1 MTLDIFIK
9 MTIVS
14 SNSLSKEDDMKL
26 SINWL
31 KELYPFN
38 EESHKIETLFNT
50 LSQEVEYLKPLVS
63 AKGLVVGYTKSCDP
77 HPDADKLSVCMVDV
91 GDKTLQII
99 CGAPNVKAD
108 QHVIVALDGAVLPG
122 DFKIKKTTIR
132 GVESNGMI
140 CSLSELGLEQ
150 KYHGETGIHVI
161 KEPVKPGDDAL
172 KALYLDDEVLSL
184 DLTPNR
190 SDLLSMQG
198 VAYDLAAMLNHPYTV
213 KEVRVNESSK
223 ENPMQIT
230 IDTLACDSYYA
241 RVIEHI
247 TIKESPAWMKAR
259 LIAAGIRPINN
270 VVDITNYVMLETG
283 QPLHA
288 FDFDLLDSNEIV
300 VRMAKDKENFTTLD
314 DKLRTLTQEDIAIT
328 NGRSIVA
335 LGGVMGGADTE
346 VHTKTRAIMLESA
359 VFNPTNIRKTSSRLD
374 LRSESSMRFERRVN
388 PNNTRYA
395 LDLASHYLE
404 LYADAVVLKGVS
416 YVDNHQDEARTISV
430 SLSQIN
436 GVLGCAFSL
445 KDVAHYLDRLAFSYT
460 LEEETFHILK
470 PARRVDFESYQD
482 IIEEVGRLASYDTLP
497 LTLPKTVSVGRLTP
511 LQLLKRAIIKTLN
524 GLGLDEVIT
533 YALRDEPTIHDYTRD
548 KSLKPVQLDYPMSE
562 HRNTLSL
569 TPLNGLVE
577 VLAYNNNRKLKD
589 AQIFEIGKTYQVGN
603 ETEKLGLAVM
613 GVYKDGGFKEAIKSD
628 FYTLKS
634 ILTALFDALKIKN
647 ITFKATTIPNYHP
660 HQTALILKDDI
671 ILGHIGKLH
680 PTHTETLDLED
691 VYLAE
696 IDIFGLLDDFM
707 REPRYQTL
715 SKFPSVY
722 RDLAI
727 VCDKSVTAKLIK
739 DTILDTHMESLKSI
753 KIFDVYT
760 GEHVK
765 ETEKSVALR
774 LIFEADKTLETKE
787 IDAMIETIL
796 TALKTS
802 LQVSLR

>member
-1 MTLDIFIK
+1 
-9 MTIVS
+9 
-14 SNSLSKEDDMKL
+14 MKL

-38 EESHKIETLFNT
+38 EETHKIETLFNT

-63 AKGLVVGYTKSCDP
+63 AKGLVVGYTKTCEP
-77 HPDADKLSVCMVDV
+77 HPDADKLNVCMVDV

-99 CGAPNVKAD
+99 CGAPNVKAG
-108 QHVIVALDGAVLPG
+108 QHVVVALDGAILPG

-161 KEPVKPGDDAL
+161 KEAVKPGEDAL
-172 KALYLDDEVLSL
+172 KALHLDDEVLSL

-198 VAYDLAAMLNHPYTV
+198 VCYDLAAMLSHPYQV
-213 KEVRVNESSK
+213 KDVTVNESSK
-223 ENPMQIT
+223 ENPMHIK
-230 IDTLACDSYYA
+230 IDTDACHSYYA
-241 RVIEHI
+241 RVIENI

-259 LIAAGIRPINN
+259 LIAAGVRPINN

-288 FDFDLLDSNEIV
+288 FDFDLLDSHEIV
-300 VRMAKDKENFTTLD
+300 VRMAKEKEPFKTLD
-314 DKLRTLTQEDIAIT
+314 DKLRILTNEDIAIT
-328 NGRSIVA
+328 NGKSIVA

-346 VHTKTRAIMLESA
+346 VHAKTHTIMLESA
-359 VFNPTNIRKTSSRLD
+359 VFNPVNIRKTSSRLD
-374 LRSESSMRFERRVN
+374 LRSESSMRFERKVN
-388 PNNTRYA
+388 SKNTLYA

-404 LYADAVVLKGVS
+404 LYADAVILKGVS
-416 YVDNHQDEARTISV
+416 YVDNNLDEPLTISV
-430 SLSQIN
+430 SLTKIN
-436 GVLGCAFSL
+436 GVLGSSFSL
-445 KDVAHYLDRLAFSYT
+445 EDVASYLDRLAFTYT

-470 PARRVDFESYQD
+470 PARRVDFETYQD
-482 IIEEVGRLASYDTLP
+482 IIEEIGRLAGYDTLP

-511 LQLLKRAIIKTLN
+511 LQLLKRTINQTLN

-548 KSLKPVQLDYPMSE
+548 KNIKPVQLNYPMSE

-577 VLAYNNNRKLKD
+577 VLVYNNNRKLKD
-589 AQIFEIGKTYQVGN
+589 AQIFEVGKCYQVGN
-603 ETEKLGLAVM
+603 ETEKLGLAMM
-613 GVYKDGGFKEAIKSD
+613 GTYKDGGFKQGIKTD

-634 ILTALFDALKIKN
+634 VITALFDALKVKN

-660 HQTALILKDDI
+660 HQTALVLKDDV

-680 PTHTETLDLED
+680 PTHAEALDLAE

-696 IDIFGLLDDFM
+696 IDINGLVDDFM
-707 REPRYQTL
+707 KEPRYITL
-715 SKFPSVY
+715 SKFPSVN
-722 RDLAI
+722 RDIAI
-727 VCDKSVTAKLIK
+727 VVDKSVTAQMIK
-739 DTILDTHMESLKSI
+739 NSIESALLETLTSI
-753 KIFDVYT
+753 KLFDVYE

-765 ETEKSVALR
+765 ANEKSIALR
-774 LIFEADKTLETKE
+774 LTFEPDKTLETKE
-787 IDAMIETIL
+787 IDAMIETVL
-796 TALKTS
+796 TRLKDDLNAT
-802 LQVSLR
+802 LR